1 MLNHA
6 TVCFFVYA
14 HTYRHRAVGVCLNI
28 IACHGHYILSSSHVE
43 DICTRYRSLMHVES
57 STMLDHIPL
66 ELPLHGVDSFSEDTF
81 V

>member
-6 TVCFFVYA
+6 TVFFFGYA
-14 HTYRHRAVGVCLNI
+14 HTCKHRAVGVCLDI
-28 IACHGHYILSSSHVE
+28 IACHGHYVLSSFYVE
-43 DICTRYRSLMHVES
+43 EIFTRYRSMMHVES